1 MDSFWLVDLCA
12 TRHYQTV
19 WGSTTFKCYPSTMNL
34 LPDYSLLELASVR
47 EGDSVGNTL
56 ANSVA
61 YAQHAENLGFKR
73 FWLAEHHNMEGISS
87 SATSVLIGHIAGK
100 THSIRVGSGG
110 VMLPNHPPL
119 VIAEQFGTLESLYPG
134 RIDLGLGRA
143 PGTDQITARA
153 LRRDGLGAEQFPED
167 VAQLQSLLGPLR
179 PGQAVKAIPG
189 AGTKVPIWL
198 LGSSLYSAQ
207 LAAMRG
213 LPYAFAGH
221 FAPRLYR
228 EALKLYQDNFQPSEQ
243 LQKPYSMLAVP
254 AVPAASTEE
263 AKYLATTSYQRI
275 LALFRGQP
283 LWMKEPVKSM
293 DGLWN
298 PAEQATVKD
307 FLGLQLLGDAAAIRA
322 QINELLASVDVNELM
337 FTVDIYDPAK
347 RRHALDIL
355 NETRGTDAP

>member
-1 MDSFWLVDLCA
+1 MP
-12 TRHYQTV
+12 TR
-19 WGSTTFKCYPSTMNL
+19 
-34 LPDYSLLELASVR
+34 PDYSLLELASVR
-47 EGDSVGNTL
+47 EGDSVGTTL

-61 YAQHAENLGFKR
+61 YAQHAEALGFQR

-100 THSIRVGSGG
+100 TNQIRVGSGG

-143 PGTDQITARA
+143 PGTDPVTARA

-167 VAQLQSLLGPLR
+167 VARLQELLGPLH

-228 EALKLYQDNFQPSEQ
+228 EALRVYRDNFQPSEQ
-243 LQKPYSMLAVP
+243 LDRPYAMLAVP
-254 AVPAASTEE
+254 AIPADSMAE
-263 AKYLATTSYQRI
+263 AKFLATTSYQRI
-275 LALFRGQP
+275 LSLFRGQP
-283 LWMKEPVKSM
+283 LWMRPPIESM
-293 DGLWN
+293 NGLWN
-298 PAEQATVKD
+298 AGEKASVQD
-307 FLGLQLLGDAAAIRA
+307 FLSLQMIGDVNDLNR
-322 QINELLASVDVNELM
+322 QLDELLASVEVDELM
-337 FTVDIYDPAK
+337 FTIDIYDPAH
-347 RRHALDIL
+347 RRRALDIL
-355 NETRGTDAP
+355 AQTRAESR

>member
-1 MDSFWLVDLCA
+1 MP
-12 TRHYQTV
+12 TR
-19 WGSTTFKCYPSTMNL
+19 
-34 LPDYSLLELASVR
+34 PDYSLLELASVR
-47 EGDSVGNTL
+47 EGDSVGTTL

-61 YAQHAENLGFKR
+61 YAQRAEALGFKR

-100 THSIRVGSGG
+100 TQSIRVGSGG

-143 PGTDQITARA
+143 PGTDPVTARA
-153 LRRDGLGAEQFPED
+153 LRRDGLGAEQFPDD
-167 VAQLQSLLGPLR
+167 VARLQELLGPLQ
-179 PGQAVKAIPG
+179 PGQPVKAIPG
-189 AGTKVPIWL
+189 AGTQVPIWL

-228 EALKLYQDNFQPSEQ
+228 EALRVYRDNFQPSDQ
-243 LQKPYSMLAVP
+243 LDRPYAMLAVP
-254 AVPAASTEE
+254 AIPAESMEQARF
-263 AKYLATTSYQRI
+263 LATTSYQRI

-283 LWMKEPVKSM
+283 LWMRPPVESM
-293 DGLWN
+293 HGLWN
-298 PAEQATVKD
+298 AGEKASVKD
-307 FLGLQLLGDAAAIRA
+307 FLSLQLIGNAADLNR
-322 QINELLASVDVNELM
+322 QINDLLASVDVDELM
-337 FTVDIYDPAK
+337 FTIDIYDPDQ
-347 RRHALDIL
+347 RRKALDIL
-355 NETRGTDAP
+355 AETRSEH

>member
-1 MDSFWLVDLCA
+1 MP
-12 TRHYQTV
+12 TR
-19 WGSTTFKCYPSTMNL
+19 
-34 LPDYSLLELASVR
+34 PDYSLLELASVR
-47 EGDSVGNTL
+47 EGDSVGTTL

-61 YAQHAENLGFKR
+61 YAQHAEALGFQR

-100 THSIRVGSGG
+100 TNQIRVGSGG

-143 PGTDQITARA
+143 PGTDPVTARA

-167 VAQLQSLLGPLR
+167 VARLQELLGPLH

-228 EALKLYQDNFQPSEQ
+228 EALRVYRDNFQPSEQ
-243 LQKPYSMLAVP
+243 LDRPYAMLAVP
-254 AVPAASTEE
+254 AIPADSMAE
-263 AKYLATTSYQRI
+263 AKFLATTSYQRI
-275 LALFRGQP
+275 LSLFRGQP
-283 LWMKEPVKSM
+283 LWMRPPVESM
-293 DGLWN
+293 NGLWN
-298 PAEQATVKD
+298 AGEKASVQD
-307 FLGLQLLGDAAAIRA
+307 FLSLQIMGDANDLNR
-322 QINELLASVDVNELM
+322 QLDELLASVEVDELM
-337 FTVDIYDPAK
+337 FTIDIYDPAQ
-347 RRHALDIL
+347 RRRALDIL
-355 NETRGTDAP
+355 AQTRAE

>member
-1 MDSFWLVDLCA
+1 MPDDPLIRNPMSG
-12 TRHYQTV
+12 Q
-19 WGSTTFKCYPSTMNL
+19 
-34 LPDYSLLELASVR
+34 PDYSLLELASVR
-47 EGDSVGNTL
+47 EGDSVGTTL

-61 YAQHAENLGFKR
+61 YARHAEALGFKR

-100 THSIRVGSGG
+100 TESIRVGSGG

-143 PGTDQITARA
+143 PGTDPVTSRA
-153 LRRDGLGAEQFPED
+153 LRRDGLGPEQFPED
-167 VAQLQSLLGPLR
+167 VARLQALLGPLQ
-179 PGQAVKAIPG
+179 PGQQVKAIPG
-189 AGTKVPIWL
+189 AGTNVPIWL

-207 LAAMRG
+207 LAAMYG

-228 EALKLYQDNFQPSEQ
+228 EALRVYRSQFRPSQ
-243 LQKPYSMLAVP
+243 QMSRPHGMLALP
-254 AVPAASTEE
+254 AVPAETLAE
-263 AKYLATTSYQRI
+263 ARWLTTTSYQRI

-283 LWMKEPVKSM
+283 LWMKPPVETM

-298 PAEQATVKD
+298 AGEAAAVKD
-307 FLGLQLLGDAAAIRA
+307 FLALQVMGSAEDLNRQLEPI
-322 QINELLASVDVNELM
+322 LAGVEVEELM
-337 FTVDIYDPAK
+337 FTVDIHDPEK
-347 RRHALDIL
+347 RRRALDIL
-355 NETRGTDAP
+355 AASRDSRN

>member
-1 MDSFWLVDLCA
+1 MPN
-12 TRHYQTV
+12 R
-19 WGSTTFKCYPSTMNL
+19 
-34 LPDYSLLELASVR
+34 PDYSLLELASVR
-47 EGDSVGNTL
+47 EGDSVSVTL

-61 YAQHAENLGFKR
+61 YAQHAERLGFSR

-100 THSIRVGSGG
+100 TDTLRVGSGG

-119 VIAEQFGTLESLYPG
+119 VIAEQFGTLASLYPG

-143 PGTDQITARA
+143 PGTDPVTARA

-167 VAQLQSLLGPLR
+167 VARLQQLLGPLQ
-179 PGQAVKAIPG
+179 PGQPVKAIPG
-189 AGTKVPIWL
+189 AGTRVPIWL

-207 LAAMRG
+207 LAALRG

-228 EALKLYQDNFQPSEQ
+228 EALRVYRDNFRPSEQ
-243 LQKPYSMLAVP
+243 LAEPYAMLAVP
-254 AVPAASTEE
+254 AIPADSVEE
-263 AKYLATTSYQRI
+263 ARLLATTSYQRI

-283 LWMKEPVKSM
+283 LWMRPPVKSM

-298 PAEQATVKD
+298 AGEKASVQD
-307 FLGLQLLGDAAAIRA
+307 FLALQLLGDADALNR
-322 QINELLASVDVNELM
+322 QLDELLASVEVDELM

-355 NETRGTDAP
+355 AQTRGS

>member
-1 MDSFWLVDLCA
+1 MSKA
-12 TRHYQTV
+12 
-19 WGSTTFKCYPSTMNL
+19 PS
-34 LPDYSLLELASVR
+34 YSLLELASVR
-47 EGDSVGNTL
+47 EGDSVATTL

-61 YAQHAENLGFKR
+61 YAQHAEALGFKR

-100 THSIRVGSGG
+100 TDTIRVGSGG

-143 PGTDQITARA
+143 PGTDPITSRA

-167 VAQLQSLLGPLR
+167 VAALQTLLGPLQA
-179 PGQAVKAIPG
+179 GQQVKAIPG
-189 AGTKVPIWL
+189 AGTNVPIWL

-228 EALKLYQDNFQPSEQ
+228 EALRVYREHFQPSEQ
-243 LQKPYSMLAVP
+243 LQAPYAMLAIP
-254 AVPAASTEE
+254 AVPADSMDE
-263 AKYLATTSYQRI
+263 AKFLATTSYQRI
-275 LALFRGQP
+275 LSLFRGQP
-283 LWMKEPVKSM
+283 LWMRPPVESM

-298 PAEQATVKD
+298 AGEKAGVLD
-307 FLGLQLLGDAAAIRA
+307 FLGLQVLGNADDIRS
-322 QINELLASVDVNELM
+322 QLDELLSTVEVDELM
-337 FTVDIYDPAK
+337 FTADIYDPDR

-355 NETRGTDAP
+355 SATRTGQA

>member
-1 MDSFWLVDLCA
+1 M
-12 TRHYQTV
+12 
-19 WGSTTFKCYPSTMNL
+19 TTF
-34 LPDYSLLELASVR
+34 PDYSLLELASVR
-47 EGDSVGNTL
+47 EGDSVSTTL

-61 YAQHAENLGFKR
+61 YAQRAESLGFKR

-87 SATSVLIGHIAGK
+87 SATSVLVGHIAGK
-100 THSIRVGSGG
+100 TERIRVGSGG

-119 VIAEQFGTLESLYPG
+119 VIAEQFGTLECLYPG

-153 LRRDGLGAEQFPED
+153 LRREGLGAEQFPED
-167 VAQLQSLLGPLR
+167 VARLQTLLGPLQ

-189 AGTKVPIWL
+189 AGTQVPIWL

-228 EALKLYQDNFQPSEQ
+228 EALRVYRDNFQPSQQ
-243 LQKPYSMLAVP
+243 LQQPYAMLAIP
-254 AVPAASTEE
+254 AVPGDSMEE
-263 AKYLATTSYQRI
+263 ARYLTTTSYQRI
-275 LALFRGQP
+275 LSLFRGQP
-283 LWMKEPVKSM
+283 LWMRPPVASM
-293 DGLWN
+293 EGLWN
-298 PAEQATVKD
+298 AAEEAGVKD
-307 FLGLQLLGDAAAIRA
+307 FLGLQVLGNA
-322 QINELLASVDVNELM
+322 QDLTQQLEALLADIQVDELM
-337 FTVDIYDPAK
+337 FTIDIYEPEK

-355 NETRGTDAP
+355 AATRSQSSDSTALTN

>member
-1 MDSFWLVDLCA
+1 MSQRPPF
-12 TRHYQTV
+12 
-19 WGSTTFKCYPSTMNL
+19 
-34 LPDYSLLELASVR
+34 SLLELASVR
-47 EGDSVGNTL
+47 EGDSVGTTL

-61 YAQHAENLGFKR
+61 YAQHAEKLGFKR

-100 THSIRVGSGG
+100 TERLRVGSGG

-143 PGTDQITARA
+143 PGTDPITSRA
-153 LRRDGLGAEQFPED
+153 LRRDGLGAEQFPDD
-167 VAQLQSLLGPLR
+167 VARLQSLLGPLQ
-179 PGQAVKAIPG
+179 PGQPVKAIPG
-189 AGTKVPIWL
+189 AGTQVPIWL

-228 EALKLYQDNFQPSEQ
+228 EALKVYRDHFQPSEQ
-243 LQKPYSMLAVP
+243 LQKPYAMLAVP
-254 AVPAASTEE
+254 AVVADTDEE
-263 AKYLATTSYQRI
+263 AHWLATTSYQRI

-283 LWMKEPVKSM
+283 LWMKPPVDTM
-293 DGLWN
+293 AGLWN
-298 PAEQATVKD
+298 AGEEASVRD
-307 FLGLQLLGDAAAIRA
+307 FLALQILGGPASAKQQLDRLLSTV
-322 QINELLASVDVNELM
+322 EVDELM
-337 FTVDIYDPAK
+337 FTVDIHDPKK

-355 NETRGTDAP
+355 KQA